1 MEHPDYIRRIEDLKV
16 PLMLLQTSDSGIED
30 AAEYAKAL
38 QSITKIVRDAD
49 NEGAPNMREIIE
61 RAGDILDEAIDWVY
75 CEGGITILP
84 SYAHDDTSAP
94 LVEDPLNLFGTR

>member
-1 MEHPDYIRRIEDLKV
+1 MEHPDYLRRIEDLKV
-16 PLMLLQTSDSGIED
+16 PLMRQQTGEGIED
-30 AAEYAKAL
+30 VAEYAKAL

-49 NEGAPNMREIIE
+49 NNGAPNMREIIE
-61 RAGDILDEAIDWVY
+61 KAGDILDEAINWAY

-94 LVEDPLNLFGTR
+94 LVEDPLNLFGAR